1 MRTKFLIALTILT
14 ILFGAVLIFAEYNPL
29 IALIVGG
36 IVWFMIYFMWSPP
49 SKHKEFSDADRIK
62 ATTRALGGSG
72 PPELWTPPMP
82 EKKHQKYRRKEDK
95 SKT

>member
-1 MRTKFLIALTILT
+1 MRRKFLIALIVGI
-14 ILFGAVLIFAEYNPL
+14 ILFGIILIFVGLNPL
-29 IALIVGG
+29 IALIGGG
-36 IVWFMIYFMWSPP
+36 IAWFMIYFLWSPP

-82 EKKHQKYRRKEDK
+82 EKKHHNHQKK
-95 SKT
+95 S